1 MQNTDEKKLQ
11 IAKLIAPEGIG
22 TEELASYIVLPPDN
36 AMGDYALPCFKL
48 AKIYRK
54 SPQAIA
60 EEFKSK
66 ILSAPNPF
74 SAVEAVNGYLNFKF
88 DRTETAGKLLSEVL
102 AKGAE
107 YGSGTEGSGKTVC
120 IDYSSINIAKPFHIG
135 HLSST
140 VIGAALYR
148 MYQKR
153 GYRPVGINHLGDW
166 GTQFG
171 KLIVAYKK
179 WGDDEEI
186 ERDGVLALT
195 RIYVK
200 FHEEAETHP
209 ELESEARAWF
219 KRIEDGDPEAM
230 RLYKLFK
237 EKTLTEVGK
246 VYSRLGIKFD
256 SYNGEAFYND
266 KMAPILER
274 LEAQN
279 LITVSDGAKIVDLKE
294 WGMSPCL
301 LVKADGATLYAT
313 RDLAAAFYRKKTYD
327 FYKSLYVVAYQ
338 QNLHFKQLF
347 KVIELM
353 GESWYKDLVHVPF
366 GMVSLEDGTMSTRKG
381 KVVWLKDVL
390 DRAVEKAG
398 EIIREKN
405 ERLPDAAEVAEQ
417 VGVGSVVFFALSNN
431 RIKDI
436 VFSYDKVLNFDGETA
451 PYVQYTNA
459 RAQSLLKK
467 AGGAEKL
474 TAELKDAPLSAEELK
489 ALEGKEG
496 EELVAL
502 ISRFGEMVTDA
513 LEKYEPSVVTRYII
527 DVARSFNR
535 FYLAYRILNAPE
547 NERRARI
554 ALTYAAHIV
563 LQEGLRLIGVRAPE
577 EM

>member
-66 ILSAPNPF
+66 ILSAPNPM

-102 AKGAE
+102 AKGAD
-107 YGSGTEGSGKTVC
+107 YGSGTEGSGKTVH
-120 IDYSSINIAKPFHIG
+120 KF
-135 HLSST
+135 L
-140 VIGAALYR
+140 
-148 MYQKR
+148 

-327 FYKSLYVVAYQ
+327 FYRSLYVVAYQ

-502 ISRFGEMVTDA
+502 ISRFGETVTDA

-535 FYLAYRILNAPE
+535 FYLAHRILNAPE